1 MSSQSDDRSQD
12 REQAATTDTA
22 LTLFEE
28 QANKHIRRAWVGDRW
43 FFSVVDVIGYLTGT
57 DRARKYWSD
66 LKRKLS
72 QEEGFSQ
79 LSAKIGQLKMRSSDG
94 KFYTTDATDTET
106 LFRIIQSIPSPRA
119 EPIKQW
125 IAKVAAERVA
135 EEMQPSL
142 AIERLRRMYI
152 KKGYTDEWIHKR
164 LESIGIRTITTA
176 EWHGRGAMPGKEFA
190 VLTDTLSKGTFDI
203 TTSEHKAFKGLSAQ
217 QNLQDSMTI
226 MELALT
232 SLADATAVTLHR
244 TRDSQGFTELHRDA
258 HDAGHVGG
266 DARKLVEQAT
276 GEAVVSPINYK
287 QLQQERQRQLQPPLF
302 EESE

>member
-1 MSSQSDDRSQD
+1 MPSQNGGHSHDIAQSITPD
-12 REQAATTDTA
+12 AALA
-22 LTLFEE
+22 LIEE
-28 QANKHIRRAWVGDRW
+28 QAEKTIRRAWVNDRW
-43 FFSVVDVIGYLTGT
+43 FFSVIDVIGYITGT

-94 KFYTTDATDTET
+94 KFYTTDAADTET
-106 LFRIIQSIPSPRA
+106 LFRIIQSVPSPRA

-135 EEMQPSL
+135 DEAQPSL
-142 AIERLRRMYI
+142 AVERLRRSYI
-152 KKGYTDEWIHKR
+152 KKGYSDEWIHKR
-164 LESIGIRTITTA
+164 LESIGIRTVTTA
-176 EWHGRGAMPGKEFA
+176 EWHGRGATPGKEFA

-203 TTSEHKAFKGLSAQ
+203 TTGEHKAFKGLSAQ

-232 SLADATAVTLHR
+232 SLTDATAVTLHR
-244 TRDSQGFTELHRDA
+244 TRDSQGFTELQRDA
-258 HDAGHVGG
+258 NDAGRVGG
-266 DARKLVEQAT
+266 DARKLVEQTT
-276 GEAVVSPINYK
+276 GEAVVSPVNYR

-302 EESE
+302 GESE